1 MDHNRRKTVALVLL
15 LLILALAAAVRFYW
29 LEAQSLWHDE
39 GNSARIA
46 ERSIRLILEG
56 AAGDIHPPLYYL
68 ALHYWRALLGQSEFA
83 LRSFSV
89 MGGVGLV
96 ALTYVLGAHLGQ
108 GGRPGSDA
116 SVGTGDVPT
125 GLAAAFLAAINPFQV
140 YYSQEARSY
149 IWVAFLAAAAT
160 YCGYRFLKSV
170 LPAWR
175 GAPGVGSRP
184 RVPWAVGYTL
194 AITAGLYTHYV
205 FPIVLIPINLI
216 AFVQLSR
223 LRVRRPLVQ
232 WILLHLI
239 PGLLFLPWIHIA
251 VRQLTSWPSGG
262 SQIPVGQALAHTFRL
277 LSLGLTVQP
286 VGSNIALLGFGVLL
300 VLGLVPRLCDAEFAL
315 FLLLVLWLIIPVALL
330 LALNLYQDAF
340 LKFMLV
346 VSPPFCLLVGRGVT
360 RFLLPISSSRRPILF
375 PLALSLGVVLSFS
388 YESLDNL
395 YFDPAYAR
403 GDYRGIAHHL
413 QSVGRP
419 GDAVILDAPNQWEV
433 FTYYYPHVERVYPI
447 PRSRPVDESIVV
459 GELEQI
465 TAKHDRIFVLFWAE
479 VESDP
484 ERIVE
489 RWLNTHA
496 YPAADQWWS
505 GGVRLAT
512 YGVPSTLPTSMDSRV
527 NARLGGVVL
536 LRGFT
541 LLSDRLSPG
550 EMLQITLY
558 WEASAPIG
566 QRYKVFLHLVN
577 SEGALTAQRDAEPGG
592 GMALTNA
599 WEPGQLQIDNHG
611 VIVPV
616 GTMPGEYQL
625 ILGLY
630 PLGDPAARLPV
641 MADGEPAGDVVRLT
655 SILVTE
661 LDSGR

>member
-1 MDHNRRKTVALVLL
+1 MDHNRRNTVALVLL
-15 LLILALAAAVRFYW
+15 LLILALAAAVRFYR

-96 ALTYVLGAHLGQ
+96 ALTYVLGAQLGQ
-108 GGRPGSDA
+108 GGRPGSNA
-116 SVGTGDVPT
+116 SVGTRDVPT

-149 IWVAFLAAAAT
+149 VWVAFLAAAAT

-170 LPAWR
+170 LSAWS

-184 RVPWAVGYTL
+184 RALWAVGYAL

-205 FPIVLIPINLI
+205 FPIVLIPINLV
-216 AFVQLSR
+216 ALVQLLR
-223 LRVRRPLVQ
+223 HRVRRPMVQ

-239 PGLLFLPWIHIA
+239 PGLLFLPWLHIA
-251 VRQLTSWPSGG
+251 VRQLTSWPSSS
-262 SQIPVGQALAHTFRL
+262 SQIAVGQALADTFRL

-286 VGSNIALLGFGVLL
+286 VGSNIALVGFGVLL
-300 VLGLVPRLCDAEFAL
+300 VLGLVPRLYDADFAL
-315 FLLLVLWLIIPVALL
+315 FLLIVLWLIIPVAFI
-330 LALNLYQDAF
+330 LAFNLYQDAF

-346 VSPPFCLLVGRGVT
+346 VSPPFCLVLGRGVT
-360 RFLLPISSSRRPILF
+360 RFLLPISSSRPPILF
-375 PLALSLGVVLSFS
+375 PLALSLGLVLSFS

-395 YFDPAYAR
+395 YFDQAYAR

-433 FTYYYPHVERVYPI
+433 FTYYYSHVDRVYPI

-459 GELEQI
+459 AELEQI
-465 TAKHDRIFVLFWAE
+465 AAKHDRVFVLYWAE
-479 VESDP
+479 AESDP
-484 ERIVE
+484 DRIVE
-489 RWLNTHA
+489 RWLNSHA
-496 YPAADQWWS
+496 YPAADEWWS
-505 GGVRLAT
+505 GGVRLVT
-512 YGVPSTLPTSMDSRV
+512 YGVPPTLPTSMDSQAS
-527 NARLGGVVL
+527 ARLGEAIL
-536 LRGFT
+536 LRGYT
-541 LLSDRLSPG
+541 LLSDRLSPE
-550 EMLQITLY
+550 EMLQITLF
-558 WEASAPIG
+558 WEAAVPIG
-566 QRYKVFLHLVN
+566 QRYKVFLHLLN
-577 SEGALTAQRDAEPGG
+577 SEGELTAQRDTEPGG
-592 GMALTNA
+592 GMNLTST
-599 WEPGQLQIDNHG
+599 WEPGRLQSDNHG
-611 VIVPV
+611 MIVPA

-625 ILGLY
+625 TVGLY
-630 PLGDPAARLPV
+630 PLGDPATRLPV
-641 MADGEPAGDVVRLT
+641 MLDGEPAGDVVRLAP
-655 SILVTE
+655 ILVTE
-661 LDSGR
+661 SDSGN